1 MLPPRF
7 TQLGTLPRPFATALA
22 IAAVALTAPAASAL
36 PSAPQAFCGQ
46 YPDSPGCS
54 GTIVSCAQCH
64 QGPPN
69 LNAFGGEV
77 AANLYGQPGYP
88 TSTSFLDALPAALE
102 ATEAADSD
110 VDGISN
116 LEEISMGTLPGEP
129 TSFWVSP
136 AVPEGLDNPYFKVGE
151 YDPAFAMR
159 RIGITYCGQS
169 PSFDEMEE
177 VRTSADPR
185 PLLHEKLDACLE
197 TEYWKNEALHR
208 LADNRIRP
216 LHAVGVRGDIVLGD
230 YDWDYR
236 LFAHVLSDGRD
247 ARELLTADYHV
258 REDGTTTTEEL
269 PREGGL
275 SLSNPIRLG
284 SGQPLAQERRAGMI
298 TTQWFLV
305 INTMFTPL
313 PRTTAAQ
320 AYRAYLGLDIAR
332 GEGIMPVANEPRD
345 VDNQGVD
352 APTCAACHS
361 TLDPLAYAFSEYEGI
376 IIPSLFNLGNTS
388 GTYDDNRTDW
398 GQDGS
403 LFNEPVGS
411 VIEWAANASESDPF
425 KRNIATMFFKQ
436 ALGHNP
442 TPDDVAEFD
451 NLWKSLPANNYSAN
465 ALIHDLIDTS
475 AFGVP

>member
-1 MLPPRF
+1 
-7 TQLGTLPRPFATALA
+7 
-22 IAAVALTAPAASAL
+22 
-36 PSAPQAFCGQ
+36 
-46 YPDSPGCS
+46 
-54 GTIVSCAQCH
+54 
-64 QGPPN
+64 
-69 LNAFGGEV
+69 
-77 AANLYGQPGYP
+77 
-88 TSTSFLDALPAALE
+88 
-102 ATEAADSD
+102 
-110 VDGISN
+110 
-116 LEEISMGTLPGEP
+116 MGTLPGDA
-129 TSFWVSP
+129 TSAWVSP
-136 AVPEGLDNPYFKVGE
+136 SIPEGLDNPYFAVGE
-151 YDPAFAMR
+151 YDAAFAMR

-177 VRTSADPR
+177 VRSATDAR
-185 PLLHEKLDACLE
+185 PLLHAKLDACLD
-197 TEYWKNEALHR
+197 TNYWKNEALHR

-216 LHAVGVRGDIVLGD
+216 LQAVGVRGDIVLGD

-236 LFAHVLSDGRD
+236 LFAHVLAEGRD

-258 REDGTTTTEEL
+258 REDGSTTTEEL

-275 SLSNPIRLG
+275 SRSNPIRLG
-284 SGQPLAQERRAGMI
+284 SGQPLAQERRAGMV

-320 AYRAYLGLDIAR
+320 AYRSYLGLDIAR

-345 VDNQGVD
+345 VDGQGVD

-388 GTYDDNRTDW
+388 GTYDRNRTDW

-403 LFNEPVGS
+403 LFNQPVNS
-411 VIEWAANASESDPF
+411 VIEWAAAASESDPF
-425 KRNIATMFFKQ
+425 KRNLANMFFKQ
-436 ALGHNP
+436 ALGHAP
-442 TPDDVAEFD
+442 TPDDVVEFD
-451 NLWKSLPANNYSAN
+451 NLWKSLPAHNYSAN
-465 ALIHDLIDTS
+465 ALIHDLIDTA